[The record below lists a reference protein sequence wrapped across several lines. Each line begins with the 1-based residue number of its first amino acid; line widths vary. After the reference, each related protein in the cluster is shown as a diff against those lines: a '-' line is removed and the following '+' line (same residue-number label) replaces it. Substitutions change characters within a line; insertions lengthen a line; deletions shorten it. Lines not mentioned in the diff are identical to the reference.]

1 MKFLALVLSLGM
13 LLIGMSWA
21 QAGTADQPT
30 HPPVKRHHAHK
41 VVKHK
46 DPHKKHHKK
55 A

>member
-1 MKFLALVLSLGM
+1 MKYLALVLSISV
-13 LLIGMSWA
+13 LLIGMSRA
-21 QAGTADQPT
+21 QGTADQPT
-30 HPPVKRHHAHK
+30 HPRVKRHHAHK

>member
-1 MKFLALVLSLGM
+1 MKFLALVLSIGI

-21 QAGTADQPT
+21 QAGTADQPI
-30 HPPVKRHHAHK
+30 HPRVKRHHAHK

-46 DPHKKHHKK
+46 DPHKKHHNK

>member
-1 MKFLALVLSLGM
+1 MKYLALVLSISV

-21 QAGTADQPT
+21 QSGTGDQPS
-30 HPPVKRHHAHK
+30 HPRVKRHHAHK

>member
-1 MKFLALVLSLGM
+1 MKFLALVFSIGM

-30 HPPVKRHHAHK
+30 HPRVKRHHAHK

>member
-1 MKFLALVLSLGM
+1 MKFLALVLSIGI
-13 LLIGMSWA
+13 LLIGMSRA

-30 HPPVKRHHAHK
+30 HPRVKRHHAHK

>member
-1 MKFLALVLSLGM
+1 MKSVALVLSISVLF
-13 LLIGMSWA
+13 IGMSWA
-21 QAGTADQPT
+21 QAADQPT
-30 HPPVKRHHAHK
+30 HPRVKRHHVHK